1 MLSCPDNP
9 FNETTPTKT
18 ETLNVKKSYR
28 TFIFIFLSFVCI
40 LTACGTQTPTNSST
54 SPPYL
59 SKLGTVEK
67 NVSYS
72 NADIFGLKLDVYY
85 PLTAPGPMPV
95 VVYIHGGGWVG
106 GDKLAA
112 ADSPEV
118 TELVKRGFLVASINY
133 GLAPQYSILEQ
144 IENAKCAIRF
154 LRANTS
160 RFGINPDKIGVLG
173 ESAGAHLAAV
183 IGTADQSAGLE
194 GVGGFSDQAS
204 RVEAV
209 VDLYGPTDV
218 RALLQGSPAIVF
230 QELIGTSDPNS
241 TILDKIN
248 PLTYVSA
255 GDPPFLILQGDK
267 DIVVPPSQ
275 SQILYDKLTATGVPA
290 TLVVVKNAGHSF
302 TPVGGAI
309 LPTRIEITGMA
320 ADFFDRQLK

>member
-1 MLSCPDNP
+1 LLILISS
-9 FNETTPTKT
+9 
-18 ETLNVKKSYR
+18 VS
-28 TFIFIFLSFVCI
+28 V
-40 LTACGTQTPTNSST
+40 LTACGNQNNAPSST

-72 NADIFGLKLDVYY
+72 NADIFSLKLDIYY
-85 PLTAPGPMPV
+85 PLAAPGPMPS
-95 VVYIHGGGWVG
+95 VVYLHGGAWVG
-106 GDKLAA
+106 GDKSEAE
-112 ADSPEV
+112 DSPEV

-133 GLAPQYSILEQ
+133 GLAPRYTILEQ
-144 IENAKCAIRF
+144 VENAKCAVRF

-173 ESAGAHLAAV
+173 ASAGAHLAAL
-183 IGTADQSAGLE
+183 IGTTDKSAGLDE
-194 GVGGFSDQAS
+194 VGGFSDQS
-204 RVEAV
+204 SKVNAV
-209 VDLYGPTDV
+209 VDLYGPSDV
-218 RALLQGSPAIVF
+218 RALLQGSPPIVL
-230 QELIGTSDPNS
+230 QGLIGSSDPNS

-248 PLTYVSA
+248 PLIYVSA

-275 SQILYDKLTATGVPA
+275 SQILYDKLKATGVPA

-302 TPVGGAI
+302 TPVSGAMS
-309 LPTRIEITGMA
+309 PTRTEITGMV